1 PSVEERNVVELAHD
15 RGVDPTDLV
24 LDLALESGLDARFRM
39 AIVNFDED
47 AVEQLL
53 TDPHTMLGLSDA
65 GAHASQ
71 LCDSCFSTHL
81 LSHWL
86 RERQALTIEQ
96 AVHKLTAEAAD
107 VFGIRDRGRLAV
119 GRPADVVVFD
129 PATVGC
135 SSLRRV
141 TDQPA
146 GADRLIADASG
157 IDAV

>member
-1 PSVEERNVVELAHD
+1 
-15 RGVDPTDLV
+15 
-24 LDLALESGLDARFRM
+24 M
-39 AIVNFDED
+39 AILNYDDDE
-47 AVEQLL
+47 VEGLL

-81 LSHWL
+81 LSHWV
-86 RERQALTIEQ
+86 RDRKALTIEQ

-107 VFGIRDRGRLAV
+107 IFGITDRGRLAV

-129 PATVGC
+129 PGTVGC
-135 SSLRRV
+135 STLRRV

-157 IDAV
+157 IDAVLVNGVPIRVDGADAIGADDDLPGRLLRHGAAGP